1 MAILSTL
8 EQMAVIKATIDQN
21 IEPFYT
27 AHSLHIY
34 EERFNVNGVIYS
46 FLNEIGN
53 EEVEVEL
60 YEEPKNFSYQTNK

>member
-21 IEPFYT
+21 LEPFYT

-34 EERFNVNGVIYS
+34 EERFNVNGTVYS
-46 FLNEIGN
+46 FLNAIGC

-60 YEEPKNFSYQTNK
+60 YEEPLFPKKK